1 MLSLC
6 ALGTQAPL
14 GAGFGNPFA
23 SAVGTSLG
31 SSTLGGTTSPFL
43 RSITPYML
51 PMFHALY
58 HMPIPSHALPFCLN
72 SWFIQLVAGS
82 VSVSENVVQL
92 YLNACDRGQVRSHH
106 KNTALLKFAPN
117 LLCLK
122 KKTTTVF

>member
-31 SSTLGGTTSPFL
+31 SSTLGGTTSAFL
-43 RSITPYML
+43 KSISPYML

-58 HMPIPSHALPFCLN
+58 HMHMPMPPHALPFCLN
-72 SWFIQLVAGS
+72 SWFIQVVAGS
-82 VSVSENVVQL
+82 VYVSENVAQF
-92 YLNACDRGQVRSHH
+92 YLNAWERGQVRSHH
-106 KNTALLKFAPN
+106 KNTALLKFALN
-117 LLCLK
+117 LLC
-122 KKTTTVF
+122 